1 LFKIIKP
8 KNERRRLEE
17 DRAETNLR
25 RGSSEDESAGT
36 LLHKKLLAG

>member
-8 KNERRRLEE
+8 KNERRLLEE

-25 RGSSEDESAGT
+25 RGVIGR
-36 LLHKKLLAG
+36 